1 MTWYVLGST
10 NAPSSPELVVVSWAD
25 SCLDGAPELLS
36 SLIPTPGAS
45 CWPDSGTESCP
56 DSQSGT
62 TCEPSTASPG
72 ADRSMSSA
80 EAFPAKTSAQPDA
93 ETVSRASDPASGQRW
108 PESWVKWCPDS
119 FSWRTRQCSLL
130 EGLESFSGTWP
141 RWGTMRGGE
150 CWARTTPEHPTS
162 AIGSGS
168 WLATPTAKA
177 NQLSPSMRKHPGC
190 RAWWPTP
197 VADDTGHRKKKYAQG
212 GTPLSMEIGG
222 QLNPNWVEWLMGWPI
237 GWTDLE
243 PLETARFQRW
253 FDSHGKR

>member
-1 MTWYVLGST
+1 
-10 NAPSSPELVVVSWAD
+10 
-25 SCLDGAPELLS
+25 
-36 SLIPTPGAS
+36 
-45 CWPDSGTESCP
+45 
-56 DSQSGT
+56 
-62 TCEPSTASPG
+62 
-72 ADRSMSSA
+72 MSSA
-80 EAFPAKTSAQPDA
+80 EAFPARISAQPDA
-93 ETVSRASDPASGQRW
+93 ERASPASALASGRRW

-119 FSWRTRQCSLL
+119 SSWRTRQCSLL
-130 EGLESFSGTWP
+130 GGLESFSGTWP

-150 CWARTTPEHPTS
+150 CWALTTPEHPIS
-162 AIGSGS
+162 GIESGS

-197 VADDTGHRKKKYAQG
+197 VADGDRTTDYAQG
-212 GTPLSMEIGG
+212 ERSLGAEVRRRQNWPTPTKHDYHSEWSTRNGQLSQAVGSSKDPNGG
-222 QLNPNWVEWLMGWPI
+222 KLNPNWVEWLMGWPI